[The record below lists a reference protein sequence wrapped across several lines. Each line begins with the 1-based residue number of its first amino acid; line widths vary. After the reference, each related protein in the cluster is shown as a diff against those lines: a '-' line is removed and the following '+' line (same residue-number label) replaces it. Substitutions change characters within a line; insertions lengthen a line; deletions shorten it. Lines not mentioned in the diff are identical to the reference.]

1 MNTESNGDHSGGVPS
16 RAAIAGHPIHP
27 MLIPFPIA
35 FFVGALVTDLVFLLT
50 GDPFWAR
57 TSLWLIVGGL
67 AGGLIAAIFGLTDF
81 LTIPRVREHS
91 IGWIHALGNGTVL
104 LLSLVN
110 LLLRLANPQ
119 GGVLP
124 WGLLL
129 SFIVTGILVVTGWFG
144 GELAYRHMVGVI
156 GHKGR

>member
-81 LTIPRVREHS
+81 LTIPRVREHN
-91 IGWIHALGNGTVL
+91 IGWVHALGNGTVL

-119 GGVLP
+119 AGILP

-144 GELAYRHMVGVI
+144 GELAYRHMIGVI
-156 GHKGR
+156 GHKGH